1 MEVKQMKNQGL
12 KGVKQMQQSKISVKV
27 DLKNENQLN
36 GFESSRINEQGVTLV
51 ALVVT
56 IIIMLILAGVAL
68 SIAIRR

>member
-1 MEVKQMKNQGL
+1 MKEKQMNNQGL
-12 KGVKQMQQSKISVKV
+12 KGVKHMQQSQISVKV
-27 DLKNENQLN
+27 DFKNENQLN
-36 GFESSRINEQGVTLV
+36 ESEPSRINEQGVTLV